1 MRTANKTLPKRI
13 AEFVNTL
20 PEGTPISAKGLLHLG
35 NRAAVDQALSRLAR
49 RNELLRVSW
58 GLYLKSIHTRFGMRP
73 PSVPTVLSH
82 LAERTGETITP
93 QGAAAANAL
102 GLTTQVP
109 MRQVYLTSG
118 PTRRLQ
124 LGAQT
129 VELRH
134 APRWQ
139 LSLAGRPAGE
149 AIRALNWL
157 GRNHGTP
164 SLAHLAKTLPPASV
178 RELLQIRGRLP
189 NWLAE
194 EVSALAT
201 HV

>member
-1 MRTANKTLPKRI
+1 MRTVNKPLPKRI
-13 AEFVNTL
+13 AEFVSAL

-49 RNELLRVSW
+49 RKELLRVGW
-58 GLYLKSIHTRFGMRP
+58 GLYLKSVQTRFGMRP

-82 LAERTGETITP
+82 LAEKTGETITP
-93 QGAAAANAL
+93 QGAVAANAL
-102 GLTTQVP
+102 GLTPQVP

-134 APRWQ
+134 APSWQ
-139 LSLAGRPAGE
+139 LSFPGQPAGE

-164 SLAHLAKTLPPASV
+164 AVTELAKTLSPEAV
-178 RELLQIRGRLP
+178 HELLQVRGRLP

-201 HV
+201 HA

>member
-1 MRTANKTLPKRI
+1 MRIVNRPLPKRI
-13 AEFVNTL
+13 AEFVNAL

-35 NRAAVDQALSRLAR
+35 KRAAVDQALSRLAR
-49 RNELLRVSW
+49 RNELLRVGW
-58 GLYLKSIHTRFGMRP
+58 GLYLKPVHTRFGIRP
-73 PSVPTVLSH
+73 PLVPTVLSH
-82 LAERTGETITP
+82 LAEKTGETITP
-93 QGAAAANAL
+93 HGAAAANAL
-102 GLTTQVP
+102 GLTPQVP

-139 LSLAGRPAGE
+139 LSLPGRPAGE
-149 AIRALNWL
+149 AIRALHWL
-157 GRNHGTP
+157 GQHHATP
-164 SLAHLAKTLPPASV
+164 ALTELTKTLSPEAV
-178 RELLQIRGRLP
+178 QELLQVRGRLP

-194 EVSALAT
+194 QVSALAT
-201 HV
+201 HA